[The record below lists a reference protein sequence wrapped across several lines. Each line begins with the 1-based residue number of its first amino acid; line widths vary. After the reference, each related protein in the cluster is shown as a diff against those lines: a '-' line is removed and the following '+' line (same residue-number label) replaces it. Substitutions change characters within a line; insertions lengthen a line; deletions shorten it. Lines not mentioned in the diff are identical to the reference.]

1 MNPVIETVSLSKTYG
16 KKENTVH
23 ALRDCSLQFEAGSF
37 TAVVGRSGS
46 GKSTLLHLLGGLDE
60 PTNGQVLVEGKNLY
74 GISDKQRTLLRRR
87 RIGFVFQFFNL
98 LPELTAWQNIMLPLD
113 LDHQKQDKAYIDEV
127 IGTLGLSDRLT
138 HLSGQLSGGQQ
149 QRVAIARALAAKP
162 AVILADEPTGNL
174 DKKSGEEVLR
184 LLDESRRKFGQ
195 TVIMVTHDAEI
206 AQQADRI
213 VTIEDGLVASDTG
226 VAV

>member
-1 MNPVIETVSLSKTYG
+1 MNPVIETVSLSKIYG

-98 LPELTAWQNIMLPLD
+98 LPELTAWQNIMLPLN

-127 IGTLGLSDRLT
+127 IGTLFIPPACACPKAVSPKKRTRSHSSVLPSPVLPSRQSRETALKSRLPQWMGR
-138 HLSGQLSGGQQ
+138 S
-149 QRVAIARALAAKP
+149 KP
-162 AVILADEPTGNL
+162 KRSA
-174 DKKSGEEVLR
+174 
-184 LLDESRRKFGQ
+184 
-195 TVIMVTHDAEI
+195 
-206 AQQADRI
+206 
-213 VTIEDGLVASDTG
+213 
-226 VAV
+226 